1 MLLTTSRTGLCSYR
15 QVMRACMICTAVLL
29 GFAFA
34 GCGQQD
40 DHLQQGSRSGTGS
53 TSTTGTVA
61 DDTTSAGTDEAVNAY
76 RGPETQQVTIT
87 ETVDGDSVQIQPA
100 IEGRTDLR
108 LVGVDTPEL
117 ASARG
122 DSGEPLAEE
131 AATFTE
137 GELAGEQVTLI
148 LAEDPVDPYG
158 RLLGTIKSAEDQ
170 STHGQNLLREGYAQT
185 LFYEPNTQYQ
195 MLYLSTQENAKE
207 RGAGMWGLPPGEGCE
222 LVNHGNGI
230 GSQSPECEGIGG

>member
-76 RGPETQQVTIT
+76 RGPETRQVTIT

-148 LAEDPVDPYG
+148 LAEDPGDPYG
-158 RLLGTIKSAEDQ
+158 RLLGTSLPKTRAPTAKTCCARATLRHSSTSQTLSTRCSTFLLRRTRKSAEPVC
-170 STHGQNLLREGYAQT
+170 GGCLRERVA
-185 LFYEPNTQYQ
+185 
-195 MLYLSTQENAKE
+195 S
-207 RGAGMWGLPPGEGCE
+207 W
-222 LVNHGNGI
+222 
-230 GSQSPECEGIGG
+230 

>member
-1 MLLTTSRTGLCSYR
+1 MRSSRPDKPLRPGIRRRAGRACGLCAAF
-15 QVMRACMICTAVLL
+15 VVLSV
-29 GFAFA
+29 AA
-34 GCGQQD
+34 GCGQNAD
-40 DHLQQGSRSGTGS
+40 QQGDEQPPPGT
-53 TSTTGTVA
+53 TQQTASTTTE
-61 DDTTSAGTDEAVNAY
+61 AGAAY
-76 RGPETQQVTIT
+76 RRPETYSVTIT
-87 ETVDGDSVQIQPA
+87 ETVDGDTVIIEPA

-117 ASARG
+117 
-122 DSGEPLAEE
+122 DSSEPLAEE

-137 GELAGEQVTLI
+137 EELAGEQVTLI

-158 RLLGTIKSAEDQ
+158 RLLGTIKPATDQ

-207 RGAGMWGLPPGEGCE
+207 RGAGIWGLPVDQRCE
-222 LVNHGNGI
+222 LSNNGNGI
-230 GSQSPECEGIGG
+230 GASSPECEGIGG